1 MTYPLRLVGDKVTV
15 RDFRVEDVDDMQRV
29 FSDDRVIKWLS
40 FDSRDRSETQARI
53 EGAIKSAQL
62 SPRTEFFL
70 AVTERDED
78 RAIGFVR
85 LVRSGSQGED
95 IGCAIAA
102 DEWGRGYST
111 DAHVVLLD
119 FAFGNLG
126 LEKVSGWIPVDNAKR
141 INSLVEGGSLA
152 RLGFATDRV
161 ARRHEFINGAW
172 RDCNLNSVSA
182 ADWSHRRRT

>member
-29 FSDDRVIKWLS
+29 FGDDRVTKWLS

-62 SPRTEFFL
+62 SPRTESYL
-70 AVTERDED
+70 AVTECDEG

-119 FAFGNLG
+119 FAFGSLG
-126 LEKVSGWIPVDNAKR
+126 LEKVSGWIPADKAKR
-141 INSLVEGGSLA
+141 INSLAEGGSLA
-152 RLGFATDRV
+152 RLKFTTDRV
-161 ARRHEFINGAW
+161 VRRHQFINGAW